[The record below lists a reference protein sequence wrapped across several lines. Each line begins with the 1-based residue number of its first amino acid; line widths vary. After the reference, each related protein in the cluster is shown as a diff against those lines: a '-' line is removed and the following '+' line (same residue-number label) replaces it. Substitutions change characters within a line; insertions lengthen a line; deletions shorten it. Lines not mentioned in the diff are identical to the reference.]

1 MNLTERDRKIMIIIA
16 PLVLVLAYWF
26 LVLSPQR
33 KESATAAQTL
43 TKQEKRR
50 DAAQANL
57 EQLQRSKSSFGSDY
71 AQLVKLGKAIP
82 SSVDMPTLIVQ
93 LDSAAKGTGIKFS
106 KIAAGQPLEPGSAPS
121 APPAG
126 GSGGGAQT
134 GPGKA
139 AQNASGGAQTA
150 NNATQSKEQA
160 AQKSGAAPADAQTS
174 SSPKSGGLPVGGG
187 QTGGGGSS
195 AAASA
200 CGAGLDCVPLEF
212 EFSGGFFDLADFFHR
227 MKRFVRVANERLDVS
242 GRLLTVDALK
252 FSSEGSSFPNL
263 KAEVKATVYL
273 SPKSEGE
280 TAGATPAGPAQTQ
293 PAGSQAPAS
302 SSAPPTAAVTP

>member
-106 KIAAGQPLEPGSAPS
+106 KIAAGQPLERARLPRRRPRAAPVAVPRPGPARRRRTLPAALRPRTTPRRARSRRRRRAARPRPTRR
-121 APPAG
+121 PPA
-126 GSGGGAQT
+126 
-134 GPGKA
+134 PRRA
-139 AQNASGGAQTA
+139 AACRSAAARRAAAARARRLARVARAWTA
-150 NNATQSKEQA
+150 CR
-160 AQKSGAAPADAQTS
+160 S
-174 SSPKSGGLPVGGG
+174 SS
-187 QTGGGGSS
+187 SS
-195 AAASA
+195 AAASSTS
-200 CGAGLDCVPLEF
+200 P
-212 EFSGGFFDLADFFHR
+212 
-227 MKRFVRVANERLDVS
+227 
-242 GRLLTVDALK
+242 T
-252 FSSEGSSFPNL
+252 SS
-263 KAEVKATVYL
+263 
-273 SPKSEGE
+273 
-280 TAGATPAGPAQTQ
+280 TA
-293 PAGSQAPAS
+293 
-302 SSAPPTAAVTP
+302 